1 MADVSESGVSQSHLM
16 QTLDFC
22 AQAWNNVDPEEKA
35 KVMQKL
41 GDSSP
46 SSVKGM
52 DFSNEELDTFHHIQA
67 RKAMCTEST
76 FGLDCFHTD
85 VIEGL
90 KPVLDRGRLGLARV

>member
-1 MADVSESGVSQSHLM
+1 M

-22 AQAWNNVDPEEKA
+22 AQAWNNADPEEKA
-35 KVMQKL
+35 KFMQKL
-41 GDSSP
+41 GASSL
-46 SSVKGM
+46 SSMKRDHLSM
-52 DFSNEELDTFHHIQA
+52 EELETFHHIQA
-67 RKAMCTEST
+67 RKAMGTEST